1 MRQKC
6 KTPKIV
12 CALIMLVGLT
22 FIPHVSFAEPS
33 RYPEFAQQKLPATVT
48 PAFVTIDQL
57 VAEVK
62 AGTKPVIVDVR
73 SGEEFQE
80 SHILGSVSAPI
91 GDFGSYIESIPRDRL
106 VILY

>member
-1 MRQKC
+1 MRQKR
-6 KTPKIV
+6 KTPTLAH
-12 CALIMLVGLT
+12 ALIILVGLT
-22 FIPHVSFAEPS
+22 FVPHASFAEPS

-48 PAFVTIDQL
+48 PAFITIDQL

-62 AGTKPVIVDVR
+62 AGTKPVILDVR

-91 GDFGSYIESIPRDRL
+91 GDFGSYIEKIPRDRL
-106 VILY
+106 VVLY